1 MHFVMASGDVYT
13 DMYVQVSGS
22 SELDFQPSA
31 GVEVVITHFWSEEA
45 VDFTLKGKDSGG
57 TTGNLTV
64 GLFGSATGTGASD
77 IRELSHTELKLTAT
91 NSQYWRFRNNGGSNQ
106 RFAYCGLQTK

>member
-1 MHFVMASGDVYT
+1 MLSDMAKGDVYT

-31 GVEVVITHFWSEEA
+31 GVEVVLTQIWSEEA
-45 VDFTLKGKDSGG
+45 VDFSWKGKDSGG
-57 TTGNLTV
+57 TSTNLTV
-64 GLFGSATGTGASD
+64 GLFGSATSTGGGD
-77 IRELSHTELKLTAT
+77 IRELGFTELKLTAT